1 MKKIHKELILASA
14 GSTAVTLVA
23 LFLIPIF
30 ILSFFHAEKLPLNEK
45 DAPIKRIKPPK
56 TVQVYITSSKTVQN
70 IGFEDYVTGVVAAE
84 MPSSFEPEALKAQA
98 VAARTYSLSKVLRS
112 GDGGFPDAQP
122 AAALCDDV
130 HCQAYR
136 SKEALAA
143 QKGAAWM
150 ETGYRKIQKAV
161 SDTKGEMMY
170 YDGALVS
177 QALFHSS
184 SGGRTENSEDVFAS
198 TVPYLRSVDSPYEEG
213 ATHKNEQVTLS
224 LLELSSKLNSAFQ
237 NRGTGNFTA
246 SDISVSSRTEG
257 GNVACFTVGKASY
270 TGREIRTALNLAS
283 SDFTVAASG
292 ESVTFTTNGYGHGV
306 GMSQYG
312 ANGMAKEGYTYKE
325 ILAHYYT
332 GIRVL

>member
-14 GSTAVTLVA
+14 GSALVNLIA
-23 LFLIPIF
+23 LLLIPLF
-30 ILSFFHAEKLPLNEK
+30 ILSFFQTANLPLNEK
-45 DAPIKRIKPPK
+45 DAPVKRIKPPK
-56 TVQVYITSSKTVQN
+56 TVRVYLTSSETVQS
-70 IGFEDYVTGVVAAE
+70 IDFEEYVTGVVAAE
-84 MPSSFEPEALKAQA
+84 MPSSFEAEALKAQA

-112 GDGGFPDAQP
+112 GDGGFPDAHP
-122 AAALCDDV
+122 ATALCDDV

-136 SKEALAA
+136 SKETLTA
-143 QKGAAWM
+143 QKGAEWM
-150 ETGYRKIQKAV
+150 KTGYRKIQKAV

-170 YDGALVS
+170 YDGTLVS

-198 TVPYLRSVDSPYEEG
+198 TVPYLRSVDSPYEEE

-224 LLELSSKLNSAFQ
+224 LLELSSKLNSTFQ
-237 NRGTGNFTA
+237 NRCTGNFTA

-257 GNVACFTVGKASY
+257 GNVARFTVGKASY

-283 SDFTVAASG
+283 SDFTVTASG